1 MKYVCLILLLSF
13 TPLLR
18 AQTLI
23 SGRVTGPDQKPLPTV
38 NITAKNEGKILA
50 FAITKADGSYQLK
63 ITAPADS
70 LLVTLSKMG
79 FANQE
84 HILPNQSRQLDF
96 VLQKGDFTLKEVKV
110 ESPPVRRRGDTL
122 SYKVE
127 EFQSAAD
134 RTIGDVIK
142 KMPGMEVDPD
152 GKIYYQGKPINRYYV
167 EDMNLLDGRY
177 NLVNE
182 NLPHGKVA
190 TVQVYENHQPIRAL
204 DSLRPS
210 ERAAINIR
218 LKNKVT
224 KTGNFQYGAGLKPFL
239 WNVNATPIVF
249 VPNFQ
254 FLASVRSNNTG
265 ENLFPMFYDSFQSEL
280 FSKENWLEVS
290 SVNPPGFASKRW
302 MDNRSHALSVNTLK
316 KSRQSLEMK
325 LNTSLILDQQ
335 KRTGASATT
344 YFLSNET
351 IRFSE
356 NVHSRFR
363 TNHLSGTLEF
373 IKNVPKAYFTN
384 KLTLEKEWRADQ
396 GENDRIARL
405 YYQENNTGNLR
416 ISNNFHRIFTRKNK
430 TYNFYSLV
438 SYAGSFQALNVSLT
452 GTDSLAS
459 PFQDFAHRGFTTHNY
474 ADFTVRIK
482 NRVSVSLRTGS
493 QIGLS
498 HIKTELS
505 GHELRTDTLNDFR
518 WNTFRTYVSGNMLL
532 KPGKWTFMLNF
543 PLAHYHITY
552 TPGGRRTGYLQTD
565 GRRTF
570 NRLVPEPMLSVR
582 LKSTPSLEWNSY
594 FQYQNSVA
602 RLGDIYPG
610 HIMRSYLSVVSRNTD
625 FTNNQ
630 RFSGGAGVTFNH
642 VTSGLSFNANL
653 GATRNILN
661 QLPQNH
667 ILPDGSGEVR
677 YTTQKNISRMRS
689 GRAQVTQYFFG
700 LKTTVSAGVTLS
712 ELLNEQSLNG
722 SLNLLS
728 NRTVTPNARI
738 TLNRFKRMELNY
750 TTQYGYSRMGN
761 TAETVKQF
769 QQQVGMAL
777 SAVKNTT
784 ILLSAEQVRISRQNY
799 FFSDLTLRYTPPKIK
814 QDFEL
819 GVVNLFNQDTFR
831 NIYLRDYLMQ
841 ETIFQLR
848 PRQFLLRGSFRL

>member
-1 MKYVCLILLLSF
+1 MKYIYLILLLHF

-23 SGRVTGPDQKPLPTV
+23 SGRVTDPDQKPLPTV
-38 NITAKNEGKILA
+38 NIIAKNNNKILA
-50 FAITKADGSYQLK
+50 FAITNTDGSYQLK

-70 LLVTLSKMG
+70 LLISVSKMG
-79 FANQE
+79 FSNQE
-84 HILPNQSRQLDF
+84 HLLPNQSRQLDF
-96 VLQKGDFTLKEVKV
+96 ILQKGDFILKEVKV
-110 ESPPVRRRGDTL
+110 EAPPIRRRGDTL

-142 KMPGMEVDPD
+142 KLPGIDVDPD
-152 GKIYYQGKPINRYYV
+152 GTIYYQGKPINRYYV

-177 NLVNE
+177 GLVNE

-224 KTGNFQYGAGLKPFL
+224 KTGNFQYGTGLKPFL
-239 WNVNATPIVF
+239 WNANATPIVF
-249 VPNFQ
+249 VPDFQ
-254 FLASVRSNNTG
+254 FLASLKSNNTG
-265 ENLFPMFYDSFQSEL
+265 ENLFPQFYDSFQNEL
-280 FSKENWLEVS
+280 FTKENWLNVS
-290 SVNPPGFASKRW
+290 SASPPVFSSKRW
-302 MDNRSHALSVNTLK
+302 MDNRSHALSLNTLK
-316 KSRQSLEMK
+316 KSRKSLEMK

-335 KRTGASATT
+335 KRTGAGTTT
-344 YFLSNET
+344 YFLNNET
-351 IRFSE
+351 IRFTE
-356 NVHSRFR
+356 TMHSSFQ
-363 TNHLSGTLEF
+363 TNQLSGTLEF

-396 GENDRIARL
+396 GENNRITRL

-416 ISNNFHRIFTRKNK
+416 ISNNFHRIFSRKNK
-430 TYNFYSLV
+430 TYNFYSLA
-438 SYAGSFQALNVSLT
+438 SYAGSSQALAVTLT
-452 GTDSLAS
+452 GADTLAS
-459 PFQDFAHRGFTTHNY
+459 PIQDFAYRGFTTHNY
-474 ADFTVRIK
+474 VDFTVRIK
-482 NRVSVSLRTGS
+482 NRVSVSLRAGS

-498 HIKTELS
+498 HIKTELR
-505 GHELRTDTLNDFR
+505 GYEMHKDTLNDFG
-518 WNTFRTYVSGNMLL
+518 WHTFRTYVSGNMLL
-532 KPGKWTFMLNF
+532 KPGKWTLMLNF
-543 PLAHYHITY
+543 PLAHYHIVY
-552 TPGGRRTGYLQTD
+552 TPGGQPTGSGQT
-565 GRRTF
+565 GNRQIF

-602 RLGDIYPG
+602 RLGDMYPG
-610 HIMRSYLSVVSRNTD
+610 AVMRSYLSVVSRNTD

-642 VTSGLSFNANL
+642 VVSGLSFNANVN
-653 GATRNILN
+653 ATRHILN

-677 YTTQKNISRMRS
+677 YTTQKNISRMRF
-689 GRAQVTQYFFG
+689 GRVQVTQYLFG

-712 ELLNEQSLNG
+712 ELRSEQSLNG
-722 SLNLLS
+722 SLNGSS
-728 NRTVTPNARI
+728 NRTVTPNARV

-750 TTQYGYSRMGN
+750 TTQYVYSRMGN

-784 ILLSAEQVRISRQNY
+784 ILVNAEQVRINRKNY
-799 FFSDLTLRYTPPKIK
+799 FFSDLTLRYTLPKVR

-831 NIYLRDYLMQ
+831 TLYLHNYVLQ

-848 PRQFLLRGSFRL
+848 PRQFLVRGSFRL